1 KRRSPSGIRRG
12 TSKEEKT
19 PVSLNTIR
27 QRVERA
33 LTEPGQELGRWARFA
48 RFHVELWRFCGRR
61 LRENNVMA
69 MSAALSFRTIFALI
83 PTLVLAFLVA
93 RSLGA
98 LEDSQRSLR
107 AFLKASGFAQI
118 AVMHEPEGA
127 TSRPSEAAE
136 TQPARV
142 INVADE
148 IQKVVDRVHGKL
160 TFARL
165 GPVGGALLVWT
176 AITLLTT
183 IERSLNRIFAA
194 PRSRP
199 LVRRVLLYW
208 AALTLGPI
216 ALAAASYVGRQAM
229 ETFQHTPGVS
239 WLLVSV
245 GWMGPV
251 VAGIVVL
258 AGLYMLLPNTSVP
271 FRAALGGALAAVPV
285 WLLAKWGF
293 AVYVRHFV
301 ATGNLYGVLG
311 LLPLFM
317 LWLNLS
323 WLILLFGAQLAYTAT
338 NLATMRLAE
347 RGESAA
353 LGPSDLLA
361 ASIAIA
367 QPFAA
372 GRGPAGFE
380 QVTAALNL
388 PHESVRWL
396 IDHLTRDGIV
406 CTVDARSEARY
417 MLARPAER
425 IPVLEI
431 LELGDPQRYSPETGG
446 RDPEIARAIQGI
458 RARTRSSLEGVTLAD
473 VLAAR
478 ARDSQ
483 QGLTAPADTPHR

>member
-1 KRRSPSGIRRG
+1 M
-12 TSKEEKT
+12 
-19 PVSLNTIR
+19 R
-27 QRVERA
+27 QRIERA
-33 LTEPGQELGRWARFA
+33 LTEPGEELGRWARFV
-48 RFHVELWRFCGRR
+48 RFHIELWRFCAYR

-69 MSAALSFRTIFALI
+69 MSAALSFRTIFAMI

-98 LEDSQRSLR
+98 LEDSHRSLR
-107 AFLKASGFAQI
+107 GFLEASGFAQI
-118 AVMHEPEGA
+118 AVMHEPESA
-127 TSRPSEAAE
+127 TSRPAETSE
-136 TQPARV
+136 TQPAEV

-148 IQKVVDRVHGKL
+148 IQGMVDRVQGKL

-165 GPVGGALLVWT
+165 GPVGGALFVWT

-183 IERSLNRIFAA
+183 IERSLNRIFGA

-216 ALAAASYVGRQAM
+216 ALAAASYLGRQAI
-229 ETFQHTPGVS
+229 ETFQRTPGVS

-258 AGLYMLLPNTSVP
+258 AASYMLLPNTSVP
-271 FRAALGGALAAVPV
+271 FRAAFGGALVAVPI

-311 LLPLFM
+311 VLPLFM

-323 WLILLFGAQLAYTAT
+323 WLILLFGAQLAYTAA

-347 RGESAA
+347 HGEGTA

-361 ASIAIA
+361 ASVAIA
-367 QPFAA
+367 QGFAA
-372 GRGPAGFE
+372 GQGPAAFD
-380 QVTAALNL
+380 QIKAMLNL
-388 PHESVRWL
+388 PHESVQWL
-396 IDHLTRDGIV
+396 IDHLTGSGII
-406 CTVDARSEARY
+406 CTVDARSGAGY
-417 MLARPAER
+417 VLARPPER

-431 LELGDPQRYSPETGG
+431 LALGDPQQYSPESGG

-458 RARTRSSLEGVTLAD
+458 RGRAQSSLEGVTLAD

-478 ARDSQ
+478 APDSQ
-483 QGLTAPADTPHR
+483 RRLTATTCAHRP